1 MLYYNNPIGNA
12 QTRYLK
18 PQSAACRPVA
28 DPPSDTVMMMFFKLT
43 LALALILALILGGI
57 GKATAAEIAAET
69 IAAAKAAAEPNVVAS
84 IFPLHSL
91 TAGVMRDVG
100 EPVLLLDGGLS
111 PHDFAL
117 KPSQARLLQS
127 ADLVIWVGEDLEYP
141 LARFAENLPP
151 GRSFP
156 LIAGAAARQNPHIW
170 LDPQAAKR
178 IVSAVAA
185 RLRALDPGHAADYG
199 RNGAALEAR
208 IDALEEELAAILG
221 PLRDIPY
228 IVFHDAYGPFEKRF
242 GLNNVGAVTAEPEHR
257 PGARQIRRMREL
269 VATTGARCAFREPQF
284 EPHIAAAIA
293 EDSALRFGELDP
305 LGAGLEPGVNGYFL
319 LMRNLAHGFAA
330 CLSHS

>member
-12 QTRYLK
+12 QTHFLK
-18 PQSAACRPVA
+18 PQSAACAPVA

-43 LALALILALILGGI
+43 LTLVLAPALTLALILGGF
-57 GKATAAEIAAET
+57 GKATVAEAAAE
-69 IAAAKAAAEPNVVAS
+69 AAAEPNVVAS

-91 TAGVMRDVG
+91 TAGVMHGVS
-100 EPVLLLDGGLS
+100 EPLLLLDGGLS

-127 ADLVIWVGEDLEYP
+127 ADLVIWVGEGLEYP

-170 LDPQAAKR
+170 LDPKAAKR
-178 IVSAVAA
+178 IVSALTA
-185 RLRALDPGHAADYG
+185 RLRALDPDHADDYG

-208 IDALEEELAAILG
+208 IDALEVELAAILG

-269 VATTGARCAFREPQF
+269 VATTGARCAFREPQL

-293 EDSALRFGELDP
+293 ENSALRFGELDP

-330 CLSHS
+330 CLSRS